1 MKKITNLIY
10 WSFVSL
16 IFCFVSC
23 HSSNADKENGW
34 YRLDDHSEV
43 AVGDP
48 IVTVK
53 DFAFLRLDSGIFRD
67 NNEVIYE
74 ISGKVK
80 QDKIKIYADETE
92 KAIGKKIGFLYDGK
106 VLCSPSP
113 NMRIEGGH
121 FSITLPGYTSAEVH
135 SIYNALRKELWED
148 MDLNASLTSEEMQR
162 FDSLY
167 TAWRMNYHT
176 NPITRLSSN
185 TNAAKNLE
193 QYPLLLEMGPRIIP
207 LLITR
212 LPVRSDFFALT
223 LYDDLQDIDSLKCV
237 DYSNGEQFR
246 VQMTLK
252 KYIEAKTGKKKREFA
267 SDEEKIKALKELI
280 TVYGWETDSLYTEEE
295 RDSVLLDMDYEIA
308 EDLFRLF
315 KEN

>member
-121 FSITLPGYTSAEVH
+121 FSITLSGYTSAEVH

-223 LYDDLQDIDSLKCV
+223 
-237 DYSNGEQFR
+237 GEQFR